1 MMFVSLTSLFFINCT
16 SHSARRKIIFC
27 EDSYPH
33 TIRKNWPKKAG
44 STWLPVWAKCR
55 MCGRQYW
62 LVRNLNSITNNLVAD
77 CLHENYISEV

>member
-33 TIRKNWPKKAG
+33 TIRKKLAQKGRVDMAAG
-44 STWLPVWAKCR
+44 MGEVQNVW
-55 MCGRQYW
+55 QTI
-62 LVRNLNSITNNLVAD
+62 LVGAQLYNLVAD
-77 CLHENYISEV
+77 CLDENYISEV